1 MKSDKRKLDSNF
13 IKNRE
18 KTIPYKDE
26 NLVRTITADG
36 ITNQFSIGFE
46 VASINEI
53 EVFAAGK
60 RLNKQSVALFNPTL
74 APNSPAGDETLPAE
88 FSIDSISNRITL
100 LETPTEDSRITI
112 IKKTGRSW
120 VKDGEQLGDAE
131 TSISRFLRAG
141 SYEQPE

>member
-1 MKSDKRKLDSNF
+1 M
-13 IKNRE
+13 
-18 KTIPYKDE
+18 
-26 NLVRTITADG
+26 
-36 ITNQFSIGFE
+36 
-46 VASINEI
+46 
-53 EVFAAGK
+53 
-60 RLNKQSVALFNPTL
+60 
-74 APNSPAGDETLPAE
+74 PAE

-100 LETPTEDSRITI
+100 LATPTEDSRITI